1 MICAIVL
8 AAGRSE
14 RMGTQKLLLP
24 IGGKPVITG
33 IVDEIQQSPLQL
45 TIVVT
50 GHDGKVIQAAL
61 KGREATF
68 VENPE
73 PQGDMLSS
81 IRCGLRAIPEQCTA
95 VLVVLGDQPGINAEL
110 VFKLIDVFT
119 SSGRGIVVPTHLGHR
134 GHPVLIAARFR
145 DELLRQ
151 HDDLGLRGLLD
162 VHHREIQQVEVA
174 NAMADID
181 TPEDYQRLLN
191 SANID
196 RLSPSSTE

>member
-1 MICAIVL
+1 
-8 AAGRSE
+8 
-14 RMGTQKLLLP
+14 MGTQKLLLP